1 MSEAADIHLLPNDKK
16 MRVKK
21 KREFD
26 FSRHPKRR
34 IALMFMYFGWEY
46 NGLVEQQEIT
56 RTVEEEMRK
65 ALIKTKLV
73 ENWENCS
80 WNRSGRTDKGVSAFR
95 QVASVIVR
103 SNEPGGEGVFWPATV
118 NASSE
123 ATVREE
129 LQYVKMLNSALPTN
143 IRVLAWAPVLKD
155 FSARYKCTQRTYTY
169 AFPRANFDVKAMRQ
183 ACQFLVGE
191 HDFRNFCRIDMNKG
205 RVEMNYVRTITYADI
220 SFISNNSTLKLNE
233 EATRYEFLQ
242 FTVKGSG
249 FLWHQI
255 RCIMALL
262 CEIGQGNEKPEII
275 AELLDIRLT
284 PAKPIYGLAP
294 AFPLCLFDCVYDGME
309 LSWRWDINSLKSI
322 RKLILKTWAH
332 YQSL

>member
-1 MSEAADIHLLPNDKK
+1 MSQAADIHLLPNDKK

-34 IALMFMYFGWEY
+34 IALLFMYFGWEY

-103 SNEPGGEGVFWPATV
+103 
-118 NASSE
+118 
-123 ATVREE
+123 
-129 LQYVKMLNSALPTN
+129 
-143 IRVLAWAPVLKD
+143 
-155 FSARYKCTQRTYTY
+155 
-169 AFPRANFDVKAMRQ
+169 
-183 ACQFLVGE
+183 
-191 HDFRNFCRIDMNKG
+191 
-205 RVEMNYVRTITYADI
+205 
-220 SFISNNSTLKLNE
+220 NNSTLKLNE

-332 YQSL
+332 YQSLSATLQIMAETIGLIAPVIQDDYSGLNEYLRPSGSSTETYIPIKKRPTCDALELKREKIRAKMSKIIADFTSNSDILSR